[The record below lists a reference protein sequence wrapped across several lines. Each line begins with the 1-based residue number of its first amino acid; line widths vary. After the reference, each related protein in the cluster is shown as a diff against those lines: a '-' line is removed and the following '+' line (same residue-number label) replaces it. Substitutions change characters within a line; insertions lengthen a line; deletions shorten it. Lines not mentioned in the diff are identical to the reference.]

1 MLSIFKQLARSMW
14 RTGIRIIFSIFF
26 LFAMVYSLLPNV
38 LALSDECSSS
48 KVAFG
53 LLDKCLLEI
62 QNEVG
67 QLKPA
72 HEKNQQE
79 LSSLKKQVLNIQT
92 QLKNLTA
99 RANALARDID
109 KREEDLGVQEE
120 LLQERVRSFYIR
132 SREFSPILVFLSSGS
147 VTELARELSLRGQAA
162 SDDQRIIGELSDQ
175 LVQLKKD
182 KEILEKTRTGLQ
194 SVQKSLSEKAGFLE
208 KEVSKVESYIS
219 SLSAKQQELSA
230 QKAGGFQT
238 SIGDTPPSLE
248 PCAGAPGSSNYCN
261 PGFTGFAVFSF
272 GAPHRAGM
280 SQFGAYGRAKQ
291 GQSAET
297 ILSVYY
303 AGADLRKDYAVPDTI
318 GVNGIGRVSF
328 EDNYLL
334 GIYEMPESWGDK
346 GGFEALKAQAVAA
359 RSYALNYTNNGS
371 GSICTTE
378 SCQVYKSQLKS
389 GKWAEAVRAT
399 RNWVLIKDGTP
410 AKTYYASTSGGYTLS
425 KYGWAG
431 IKDASGS
438 WPDTAYEKVSE
449 SPWFY
454 KAWYK
459 TRSGGT
465 CGRSHP
471 WLTTEEMADILNAW
485 TVLYKGGGD
494 GGRISPTTTSCFSG
508 NPYSLSDLQNI
519 GGYNSVSSTSVVYGN
534 DGKTIEV
541 FFSTNKGNVTISG
554 EEFRRAFNL
563 RAPGYVGAKSELFNV
578 VKTN

>member
-1 MLSIFKQLARSMW
+1 MPLRKVSYLKTSLL
-14 RTGIRIIFSIFF
+14 TGIVIFF
-26 LFAMVYSLLPNV
+26 LFFQNV
-38 LALSDECSSS
+38 FALSEECSSS
-48 KVAFG
+48 KVATG
-53 LLDKCLLEI
+53 LLDKCITEI

-79 LSSLKKQVLNIQT
+79 LSALKKQVANIQA
-92 QLKNLTA
+92 QIKNLTA
-99 RANALARDID
+99 QTNALALDING
-109 KREEDLGVQEE
+109 REEDLAIQEE
-120 LLQERVRSFYIR
+120 LLQERVRSFYMR

-147 VTELARELSLRGQAA
+147 VAELARELALRGQAA
-162 SDDQRIIGELSDQ
+162 SDDEQVIGDLSTQ
-175 LVQLKKD
+175 LIQLKKD
-182 KEILEKTRTGLQ
+182 KETLEKSRAGLT
-194 SVQKSLSEKAGFLE
+194 SVQKDLASKAGNLE
-208 KEVSKVESYIS
+208 KEVSKVETYIS

-230 QKAGGFQT
+230 QKSGGFQT

-248 PCAGAPGSSNYCN
+248 PCAGPPGASNYCN

-280 SQFGAYGRAKQ
+280 SQYGAYGRAKS

-297 ILSVYY
+297 ILSAYY
-303 AGADLRKDYAVPDTI
+303 QGAELKKDYASPDTI
-318 GVNGIGRVSF
+318 GVNGIGRVSL
-328 EDNYLL
+328 EDNYML
-334 GIYEMPESWGDK
+334 GIYEVPESWGDK

-359 RSYALNYTNNGS
+359 RSYALATTNNGS

-378 SCQVYKSQLKS
+378 ACQVYKPQLKS

-399 RNWVLIKDGTP
+399 RGWVMVQGGSP
-410 AKTYYASTSGGYTLS
+410 AKTFYASTSGGYTLN
-425 KYGWAG
+425 KYGWTG
-431 IKDASGS
+431 IKDASGN

-465 CGRSHP
+465 CGKSNP
-471 WLTTEEMADILNAW
+471 WLTQEEMADILNAW
-485 TVLYKGGGD
+485 HVLYNGGGD

-508 NPYSLSDLQNI
+508 NPYSISELRDI
-519 GGYNSVSSTSVVYGN
+519 GGYSNVSSVSVTYGTN
-534 DGKTIEV
+534 GMTQQV
-541 FFSTNKGNVTISG
+541 SFSTNKGSVTLSG

-563 RAPGYVGAKSELFNV
+563 RAPGYIGAKSELFNI
-578 VKTN
+578 VKAN